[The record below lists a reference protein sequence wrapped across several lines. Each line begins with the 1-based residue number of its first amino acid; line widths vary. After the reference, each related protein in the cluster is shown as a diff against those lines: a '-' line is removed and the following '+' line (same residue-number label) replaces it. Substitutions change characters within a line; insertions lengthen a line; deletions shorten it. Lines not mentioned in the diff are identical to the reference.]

1 MKVVIEKSREDG
13 KYEIGF
19 QRNKYSSPNQLPDM
33 TFSELRQ
40 LRDALDEFIK
50 NIITNKKQ

>member
-19 QRNKYSSPNQLPDM
+19 QRNNYSSSNQLPDM